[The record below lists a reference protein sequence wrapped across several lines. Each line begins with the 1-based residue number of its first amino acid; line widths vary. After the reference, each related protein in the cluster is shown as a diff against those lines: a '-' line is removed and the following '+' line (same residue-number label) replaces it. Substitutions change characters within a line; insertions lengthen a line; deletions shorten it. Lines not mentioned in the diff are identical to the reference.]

1 MTELFVIDTS
11 ALISAH
17 LIPHSVSRKAYD
29 LALTKGIVV
38 FSASTF
44 HEFAVTFS
52 REKFERYQALEE
64 RLKMISLAEQKGLFV
79 EVSLKLSVCR
89 DPNDDMFLELAKT
102 CEAVAI
108 VSGDPDLLLLHPFK
122 GIPILSPADFLK
134 KFKVKSG
141 LST

>member
-89 DPNDDMFLELAKT
+89 DPNDDMFLELAKP
-102 CEAVAI
+102 AKQWPSFRAI
-108 VSGDPDLLLLHPFK
+108 LICCYSIRSRASPFFRLQ
-122 GIPILSPADFLK
+122 IS
-134 KFKVKSG
+134 
-141 LST
+141 